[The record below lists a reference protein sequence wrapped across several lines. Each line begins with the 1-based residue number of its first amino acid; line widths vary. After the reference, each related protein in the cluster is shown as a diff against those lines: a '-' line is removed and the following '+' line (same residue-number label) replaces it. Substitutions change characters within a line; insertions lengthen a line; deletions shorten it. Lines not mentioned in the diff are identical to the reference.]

1 MQSKKH
7 LNKLTPDTRPVF
19 SVDMMEMFMKHQVEL
34 VKTQTEHS
42 AEIQKSQQIQHTEMF
57 KVLADRVA
65 PQLVVPTNHHQNVM
79 LEQTNINSH
88 NKKFNLNFFLNEECK
103 NAMNISDFIK
113 NVIVTMEDLEHIGK
127 VGYTEGMSNI
137 LSKALSEKEHTERPL
152 HCTDVK
158 RETIYVRKN
167 DAWEKDTDKEETKR
181 LIQHIAHK
189 NYKALAEWRGEH
201 PEYDTADSGDYEAW
215 YRISRN
221 ICNTDPAA
229 LNKLVRHLAMSTAVE
244 KSEATNVL
252 L

>member
-1 MQSKKH
+1 MLSNRHAKVAKKVQPIQDVSM
-7 LNKLTPDTRPVF
+7 NN
-19 SVDMMEMFMKHQVEL
+19 SSSWNMEGVVSMFGMLMKHQETM
-34 VKTQTEHS
+34 VKV
-42 AEIQKSQQIQHTEMF
+42 I
-57 KVLADRVA
+57 LADRIQTL
-65 PQLVVPTNHHQNVM
+65 PLQNVM
-79 LEQTNINSH
+79 LENSH
-88 NKKFNLNFFLNEECK
+88 NQTTKQENSHNITTNKNFNLQFFLNEECK

-221 ICNTDPAA
+221 ICNPDPAA